1 MQRHLLHGLAVAL
14 VHRQEKEGQHDQHH
28 EQGGG
33 AGAQPVPA
41 QKEQRY
47 ADERAADE
55 ADKLPLGQIES
66 DLGFDFRQVLGDR
79 NIGHLQHILLKI

>member
-1 MQRHLLHGLAVAL
+1 MGWPLRSYIARKKKGNMTSTMSRAAVL
-14 VHRQEKEGQHDQHH
+14 E
-28 EQGGG
+28 
-33 AGAQPVPA
+33 
-41 QKEQRY
+41 EQRY

-79 NIGHLQHILLKI
+79 NIGHLQHILYL